1 MPQANTDTSRVGLNL
16 FFYIMNAWAQP
27 QVAQMKLLGIT
38 DLDTFEKLANNE
50 LTDISEES
58 LVRISYLMKIHKY
71 LRTIFSQE
79 EQADG
84 WVNRANTEFND
95 LTASEYIQLNGTEGL
110 EKVCKYLHSYCH

>member
-1 MPQANTDTSRVGLNL
+1 MLQPNTGTSGIGLTL

-38 DLDTFEKLANNE
+38 DLDTFKKLANNE

-71 LRTIFSQE
+71 LSTIFSQE
-79 EQADG
+79 EQANG
-84 WVNRANTEFND
+84 WINRANTEFNN

-110 EKVCKYLHSYCH
+110 EDVCNYLHSYCH